1 MASERLENYGRLSM
15 LWPRPIPGREEWSM
29 PVISMFYGII
39 VRMFYFDTD
48 QHQMPHIHVE
58 YGEYKSVLSITEGEV
73 LAGELPAAK
82 LRLAQAWIEIHR
94 DELAADWNLAI
105 QGESVFRI
113 DPLR

>member
-1 MASERLENYGRLSM
+1 
-15 LWPRPIPGREEWSM
+15 M

-48 QHQMPHIHVE
+48 QHKLPHIHVE
-58 YGEYKSVLSITEGEV
+58 YGEHKAVLSLAEGEV
-73 LAGELPAAK
+73 LAGDFPAAK

-94 DELAADWNLAI
+94 EELRADWDLAV
-105 QGESVFRI
+105 QGETVFRI